1 VRVGDA
7 SLSRHDQRDQGLDI
21 REFKVGTRHLGAQ
34 GNAASIDPSDRQAE
48 WLRTHQIRELR
59 LTRVQ
64 DSLTADLS
72 IGKEVT
78 EECSVG
84 LIALGALGRTDQIEG
99 SLQGRRGQQIVVD
112 IGDDGEL
119 EPAGQSVERIDD
131 VGIELEPGKG
141 IEIVGDRLR
150 PSVDAECR
158 EGGREAVTTD
168 LFVGSLRMPI
178 GLDVAFFPGL
188 PKGLD
193 V

>member
-1 VRVGDA
+1 M
-7 SLSRHDQRDQGLDI
+7 
-21 REFKVGTRHLGAQ
+21 
-34 GNAASIDPSDRQAE
+34 
-48 WLRTHQIRELR
+48 
-59 LTRVQ
+59 Q
-64 DSLTADLS
+64 DTLAADLS
-72 IGKEVT
+72 IGEEVT

-84 LIALGALGRTDQIEG
+84 LVAFGALGRTDQIEG
-99 SLQGRRGQQIVVD
+99 SLQGRRRQQIVVD

-119 EPAGQSVERIDD
+119 EPAGQSVERVDD

-150 PSVDAECR
+150 PSVNAECR

-168 LFVGSLRMPI
+168 LFVGSVRMPI

-193 V
+193 VYVVSTSIAQNALKCGVGAIPHANQRAEHIEG